1 MLARP
6 EQTLVIVAMAV
17 VVFAL
22 RAGGFWL
29 MRFVRLSPRIDAG
42 LKVLP
47 LAIMVGIVAP
57 AAVKGGIP
65 EITAIGVIIGARRVT
80 GSDVA
85 AILCGLATVALLR
98 HLLGA

>member
-6 EQTLVIVAMAV
+6 EQLAVILAMAAI
-17 VVFAL
+17 VFML
-22 RAGGFWL
+22 RASGFWL
-29 MRFVRLSPRIDAG
+29 MRFVRLSPRIEAG

-57 AAVKGGIP
+57 AAARGGVP
-65 EITAIGVIIGARRVT
+65 EIAGIAGIIGVRRLT

-85 AILCGLATVALLR
+85 GILAGLGIVALLR
-98 HLLGA
+98 HLLAA